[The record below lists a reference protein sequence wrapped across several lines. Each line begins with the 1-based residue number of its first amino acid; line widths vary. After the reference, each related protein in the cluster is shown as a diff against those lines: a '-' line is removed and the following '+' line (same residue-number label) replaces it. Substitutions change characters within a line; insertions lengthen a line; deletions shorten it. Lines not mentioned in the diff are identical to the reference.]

1 MKKLFKKNDKN
12 AQETIEKTLMT
23 KHKDVSDN
31 LLLEVKN
38 LRVYFKTKNKFV
50 NIVRGVDLSIE
61 RGQIIG
67 IVGESGSGK
76 SVTTKSLLDINFNM
90 KSIADEAMIYPK
102 DGAAID
108 LNKLKDFT
116 KIRGSKIAYIPQDP
130 MSALNPT
137 RKIWK
142 QINDVLL
149 LFRKDLKTKEQ
160 RFKYM
165 IELLEKFGI
174 RNSEHAIKQY
184 PHVFSGGM
192 KQRVVIA
199 MTVAAHPDL
208 IIADEPTTALDT
220 TVQASVLEL
229 LETVRRDYNMSIFFI
244 SHNIAVVAK
253 FVDYIYVMYAGKVVE
268 KGTKIDILTNPL
280 HPYTWALLSAL
291 PDDMSKK
298 LLSIPGQPPNIAD
311 LPFGDPFAPR
321 NKYAL
326 EIDFKKEPPLIQVSA
341 THFGATWLLHPDA
354 PKIALPEKVQ
364 DVTKMFKN
372 VFKKDQKSTKSK
384 INKSK
389 EQNVA

>member
-137 RKIWK
+137 RKI
-142 QINDVLL
+142 
-149 LFRKDLKTKEQ
+149 
-160 RFKYM
+160 
-165 IELLEKFGI
+165 
-174 RNSEHAIKQY
+174 
-184 PHVFSGGM
+184 
-192 KQRVVIA
+192 
-199 MTVAAHPDL
+199 
-208 IIADEPTTALDT
+208 
-220 TVQASVLEL
+220 
-229 LETVRRDYNMSIFFI
+229 
-244 SHNIAVVAK
+244 
-253 FVDYIYVMYAGKVVE
+253 
-268 KGTKIDILTNPL
+268 
-280 HPYTWALLSAL
+280 
-291 PDDMSKK
+291 
-298 LLSIPGQPPNIAD
+298 
-311 LPFGDPFAPR
+311 
-321 NKYAL
+321 
-326 EIDFKKEPPLIQVSA
+326 
-341 THFGATWLLHPDA
+341 
-354 PKIALPEKVQ
+354 
-364 DVTKMFKN
+364 
-372 VFKKDQKSTKSK
+372 
-384 INKSK
+384 
-389 EQNVA
+389 